1 MTVGGYFPTLPG
13 ITSYSN
19 GIHLR
24 VARMRWW
31 SPSLAEVHMP
41 LSCRSLCIA
50 GLAATLTPCALAQVP
65 AAVDSSPSEITLE
78 SWLRSGEPRL
88 VAWGA
93 HDALAT
99 HNRNLIPDLLSLASH
114 WRPLSQPN
122 SGSPPHSEL
131 SAQQSE
137 ERDAMAAV
145 LDALIQ
151 MNVPVPADTL
161 RALAPDLGN
170 DVAILLSRMPD
181 EDSGPLSLDF
191 YRSLPE
197 QAYSLR
203 YVSAALLALHPRPE
217 FVADLFA
224 NIRVRATII
233 VVDPGPQ
240 GGFGSAGCCGLSS
253 EPPREGWPETGQY
266 SLSTQKS
273 DAASLVVAGIDPI
286 YATRTLS
293 TAYVGDRCGTDIYLG
308 PNQRL
313 RLIAGML
320 GVAPETIPWQTA
332 PQTTIE
338 YQSLDHFEAALI
350 AFVTEQ
356 QRQYRATAGALAD
369 RNLLSLADAQQ
380 SFPELELTLM
390 DMREENTEPIPRLS
404 NLPARVEWSS
414 SPF

>member
-1 MTVGGYFPTLPG
+1 
-13 ITSYSN
+13 
-19 GIHLR
+19 
-24 VARMRWW
+24 
-31 SPSLAEVHMP
+31 MP
-41 LSCRSLCIA
+41 LFCRSFYVGC
-50 GLAATLTPCALAQVP
+50 LAATLTPWAPAQTP
-65 AAVDSSPSEITLE
+65 AAVEALPSEITLE
-78 SWLRSGEPRL
+78 GWLRSGEPRL

-99 HNRNLIPDLLSLASH
+99 RNRNLIPDLLSLASR
-114 WRPLSQPN
+114 WQPLSQQN
-122 SGSPPHSEL
+122 SDSPPHSEL

-151 MNVPVPADTL
+151 MNVTVPADAL

-170 DVAILLSRMPD
+170 DVAILLSRMPY
-181 EDSGPLSLDF
+181 EESRPLSLDF
-191 YRSLPE
+191 YRAPPQRGYAL
-197 QAYSLR
+197 Q
-203 YVSAALLALHPRPE
+203 YVSAALLALHPLPE

-224 NIRVRATII
+224 NIRVRATVI

-240 GGFGSAGCCGLSS
+240 DGFGSAGCCGGSF

-266 SLSTQKS
+266 SLSTQNS
-273 DAASLVVAGIDPI
+273 DGASLVVAGIDPI

-293 TAYVGDRCGTDIYLG
+293 TGYVGDRCGAGVYLG
-308 PNQRL
+308 PDQRL

-338 YQSLDHFEAALI
+338 YQSRDQFEAALI
-350 AFVTEQ
+350 AFVVEQ
-356 QRQYRATAGALAD
+356 QQHYRATAAALAD
-369 RNLLSLADAQQ
+369 HNLLSLYDATQ
-380 SFPELELTLM
+380 SFPELELALM
-390 DMREENTEPIPRLS
+390 DMRGENTEPIPRTS
-404 NLPARVEWSS
+404 NLPSRVEWSS